1 MLNIVCIPGMP
12 LPFLTSVTLCH
23 YKRERKLFF
32 FLLALGLRI
41 DVNNPQGPF
50 YVGQGL
56 FQECPSQTSSI
67 SIRIPSSS
75 FLFSIVLVY
84 VNKAVGN
91 TPESHNRQGRTGGTD
106 HQKHLL
112 FVSTLKCF

>member
-75 FLFSIVLVY
+75 FYFLLYLSMSTKLLETHLNHTIDRGGR
-84 VNKAVGN
+84 AVRIIRN
-91 TPESHNRQGRTGGTD
+91 ICYSFP
-106 HQKHLL
+106 L
-112 FVSTLKCF
+112 

>member
-56 FQECPSQTSSI
+56 FQECPSQ
-67 SIRIPSSS
+67 RP
-75 FLFSIVLVY
+75 LFRYEFQVPAFIFYCTCLCQQSCW
-84 VNKAVGN
+84 
-91 TPESHNRQGRTGGTD
+91 
-106 HQKHLL
+106 KH
-112 FVSTLKCF
+112 T